1 MSLNKKHKNDNKQNL
16 KDQKD
21 QIVEEKELTEGKESE
36 GQDIQEEVEK
46 SNTQEKVKEE
56 VKEELKTDQKGQEE
70 QEGKQEEKQEHK
82 QEQEKSKEETN
93 EEEENLN
100 RLTKWIK
107 ENMLTEV
114 FNKETQKDIISYVS
128 EVYGKRLNLIIKD
141 LEKKEEQL
149 RKVKAELD
157 NLIRGGEAQ
166 SDLFM
171 LLISLGMSKGLKEL
185 VRTYRQLVLSFKHA
199 RLQYLST
206 MLTLERDSLNKALEE
221 FKKETGKNGLEGL
234 KKEDLEKIISQM
246 KKKEREYF
254 EKLLKL
260 TEEKQWEIIE
270 KTLGLKREDYIDIE
284 NFKIEDL
291 INSVNRRKIYSSML
305 DKIKDREVMYY

>member
-1 MSLNKKHKNDNKQNL
+1 ML
-16 KDQKD
+16 K
-21 QIVEEKELTEGKESE
+21 
-36 GQDIQEEVEK
+36 
-46 SNTQEKVKEE
+46 
-56 VKEELKTDQKGQEE
+56 
-70 QEGKQEEKQEHK
+70 
-82 QEQEKSKEETN
+82 
-93 EEEENLN
+93 
-100 RLTKWIK
+100 
-107 ENMLTEV
+107 EV
-114 FNKETQKDIISYVS
+114 FNEKTQKNIISYVS
-128 EVYGKRLNLIIKD
+128 EVYGKKLNFIIKD

-270 KTLGLKREDYIDIE
+270 KILGLKREDYIDIE

-305 DKIKDREVMYY
+305 DKIKDKEVMYY